1 MKWWS
6 PWDDSWQND
15 SLTHAYSNRCL
26 PMSLFTLL
34 KNSTL
39 TLEGCGSIEVI
50 AWEYP
55 PNQPIFRNTDIML
68 NKSSKCNSL
77 TKICW
82 FNKLQCNMTVTCMC
96 WLNCMR
102 LSCAKLLIDRLN
114 AGDRP
119 TILSYDGQY
128 LILLILNFSL
138 PAVCRAV
145 PPLWYSRALI
155 N

>member
-6 PWDDSWQND
+6 PWDDSWQNH

-82 FNKLQCNMTVTCMC
+82 FNKLHNVT
-96 WLNCMR
+96 WLLHVCVDLTA
-102 LSCAKLLIDRLN
+102 LSCTKLLIDRLN

-128 LILLILNFSL
+128 LILLIFNFSL
-138 PAVCRAV
+138 PAVCRPV
-145 PPLWYSRALI
+145 PPLWYSRVLI